1 VTGRPRIAI
10 VGGGLAGI
18 AAALDCAD
26 AGAAVTL
33 LEVRPRL
40 GGAAYS
46 FEREGLA
53 VDNGQHVFLRC
64 CTEYRSLLAR
74 LGAEHDVVLQERLE
88 IPVLRPDGR
97 TAMLRRNGA
106 PAPLHLAGALA
117 RYRLLT
123 PRQRLGV
130 ARAMLALRGVDPDDP
145 ANDAR
150 AFGGWLDEQR
160 QGEAEIQA
168 IWRLIVLP
176 TLNLEPAQ
184 ASLAQV
190 AQVFQVGLLHDAG
203 AGDIGYARVPLSQLH
218 DEPARRTLARAG
230 VDVRLRWRAERVVPR
245 AGGACR
251 IEGGEGPV
259 DADAVVVAV
268 PHGRAAALLPPEAAV
283 DPTQLERLGSSPIV
297 NVHVVYDRRVL
308 ETPFAAGVD
317 TPVQWLFDRGSPAGV
332 AGGQYVAVSVSA
344 ADDEQSMDP
353 DTLREHYLTALAALL
368 PAARGARVERC
379 FVTREHA
386 ATFRAAPGA
395 RALRPGPRTGL
406 PSIVLAGSWTDTAWP
421 ATMEGAV
428 RSGQTAAGVALAAV
442 PHGSQRA
449 AVTA

>member
-1 VTGRPRIAI
+1 VSGRPRIAI
-10 VGGGLAGI
+10 VGG
-18 AAALDCAD
+18 D

-74 LGAEHDVVLQERLE
+74 LGAERDVVLQPRLE

-97 TAMLRRNGA
+97 SATLRRNGA

-117 RYRLLT
+117 RYSLLT
-123 PRQRLGV
+123 PRQRLRV
-130 ARAMLALRGVDPDDP
+130 ARAMVALRRVDPDDP
-145 ANDAR
+145 NNDAQT
-150 AFGGWLDEQR
+150 FGGWLHRQR
-160 QGEAEIQA
+160 QGEAELQA

-218 DEPARRTLARAG
+218 DGPARRTLAQAG
-230 VDVRLRWRAERVVPR
+230 VDVRLRWRAERIVAR
-245 AGGACR
+245 TGGGCR
-251 IEGGEGPV
+251 IEGGDGPV

-283 DPTQLERLGSSPIV
+283 DADRLQRLGSSPIV
-297 NVHVVYDRRVL
+297 NVHVVYDRQVL
-308 ETPFAAGVD
+308 DTPFAAGVG
-317 TPVQWLFDRGSPAGV
+317 TPVPWLFDRGSPAIV
-332 AGGQYVAVSVSA
+332 PGGQYVAVSVSA
-344 ADDEQSMDP
+344 ADDEQSMEP
-353 DTLREHYLTALAALL
+353 DTLREHYLRALAALL

-395 RALRPGPRTGL
+395 RALRAGPRTGL
-406 PSIVLAGSWTDTAWP
+406 PSVVLAGSWTDTGWP

-428 RSGQTAAGVALAAV
+428 RSGQTAAGTALATV
-442 PHGSQRA
+442 PRGSQRA